1 MNVLAVFCHPKHDSF
16 SGAVLDQFVA
26 GAESVGHTV
35 EVADL
40 YREGFNPVMSQ
51 RDLEQFDGVP
61 MPADVLAEQARVEN
75 ADALCLIY
83 PTWWYGMPAM
93 MKGWLD
99 RVWSAGWAYEWK
111 HDPEGSLLEPRP
123 LTLLL
128 PTGAS
133 RKLIEKH
140 DVEQRLDHILRIGV
154 FGYCGVDPI
163 RIHLLLDCI
172 KQPGPQQVHLKTAFQ
187 AGEQILETESYRV
200 ENRGG
205 R

>member
-1 MNVLAVFCHPKHDSF
+1 MLDS
-16 SGAVLDQFVA
+16 FVA
-26 GAESVGHTV
+26 GADSVGHTV

-40 YREGFNPVMSQ
+40 YREGFDPVMSL
-51 RDLEQFDGVP
+51 RDLQQFDGVP
-61 MPADVLAEQARVEN
+61 MPPDVLAEQARIEN

-99 RVWSAGWAYEWK
+99 RVWSAGWAYEWQ
-111 HDPEGSLLEPRP
+111 HDPEGSLLDARP
-123 LTLLL
+123 LTVLS

-133 RKLIEKH
+133 RELIEKH
-140 DVEQRLDHILRIGV
+140 GIEARLEHILRVGV

-163 RIHLLLDCI
+163 RIHLLLDSI
-172 KQPGPQQVHLKTAFQ
+172 REAGPQREHLETAYQ
-187 AGEQILETESYRV
+187 AGVQIMETEDYRV

-205 R
+205 REPSG